1 MNILE
6 STLLQQTTADGG
18 SRHGA
23 CSMGSEDSDGE
34 ESDCNDHRAPSVK
47 GRPVSPRPPMPGTTV
62 TEGPNPLVAYSNQS
76 ELDKQLAL
84 EHYPE
89 PLPGSDE
96 VCPGPAGA
104 PAGSLRMM
112 LMMIPP
118 STVQPKDVNVPRGSV
133 SSWVSVSSAPKR
145 AQHKFD
151 KMSYSTNILGW
162 ILCGLCQKLLK
173 KLCVLNF
180 LHMAC
185 LEQVAATVTHDQD
198 SAQFWQ
204 RINKNHAFRL
214 EPVGLFTLKE
224 RKRFQLTQE
233 YSD

>member
-1 MNILE
+1 ME
-6 STLLQQTTADGG
+6 AAVTVHAPW
-18 SRHGA
+18 A
-23 CSMGSEDSDGE
+23 SEDSEGE
-34 ESDCNDHRAPSVK
+34 ESYCNDHRAPSVK
-47 GRPVSPRPPMPGTTV
+47 GHPVSPRPPMPGTTV

-118 STVQPKDVNVPRGSV
+118 STVWPEDVYVPRGSV
-133 SSWVSVSSAPKR
+133 SSWVSVSSVPKG
-145 AQHKFD
+145 H
-151 KMSYSTNILGW
+151 NINL
-162 ILCGLCQKLLK
+162 I
-173 KLCVLNF
+173 
-180 LHMAC
+180 
-185 LEQVAATVTHDQD
+185 VAATVTHDQD

-214 EPVGLFTLKE
+214 EP
-224 RKRFQLTQE
+224 
-233 YSD
+233 